1 MGHFGIIFNSNR
13 ELLRNY
19 HAEKRF
25 ELHHY
30 TCAGCFVS
38 MVILLFDTFYKRSI
52 LINNNFQ
59 TVDNRGQDDEA
70 GGGGNT
76 LQRQNSKGE
85 AKEGDNLLQAT
96 PIEKL
101 IHTKWAESKIT
112 FLHAVEAAK
121 MNL

>member
-1 MGHFGIIFNSNR
+1 M
-13 ELLRNY
+13 LL
-19 HAEKRF
+19 
-25 ELHHY
+25 
-30 TCAGCFVS
+30 
-38 MVILLFDTFYKRSI
+38 
-52 LINNNFQ
+52 Q
-59 TVDNRGQDDEA
+59 TVDNRGQDDGDGGG

-85 AKEGDNLLQAT
+85 VKEGDGGAMQAT

-112 FLHAVEAAK
+112 FHQAVDPAK